1 MPEGKMDGTTKFAA
15 WVIGIIVA
23 VLVGIV
29 GLFGWAV
36 IELIQWITSK

>member
-1 MPEGKMDGTTKFAA
+1 MKNTTIDKMTWSVFFL
-15 WVIGIIVA
+15 IIFVF
-23 VLVGIV
+23 LCIV